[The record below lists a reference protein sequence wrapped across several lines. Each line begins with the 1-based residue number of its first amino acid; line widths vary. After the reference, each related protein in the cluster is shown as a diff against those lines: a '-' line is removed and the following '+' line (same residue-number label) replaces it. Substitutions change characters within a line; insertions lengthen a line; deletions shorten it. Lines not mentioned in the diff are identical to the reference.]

1 MANIASSSGR
11 SVSVS
16 ELCLKQFDSIMQ
28 DEIARVRDQLEEQ
41 IAVAQPLFGEE
52 TGEFVDFTR
61 WSKQCARLVSL

>member
-1 MANIASSSGR
+1 
-11 SVSVS
+11 
-16 ELCLKQFDSIMQ
+16 MQ
-28 DEIARVRDQLEEQ
+28 EEIARVRDHLEEQ